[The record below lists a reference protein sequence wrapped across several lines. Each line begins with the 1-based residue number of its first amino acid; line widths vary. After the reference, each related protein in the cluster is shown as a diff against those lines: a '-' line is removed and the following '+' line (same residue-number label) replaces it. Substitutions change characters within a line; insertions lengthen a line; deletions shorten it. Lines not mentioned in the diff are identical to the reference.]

1 MIKGTELKHKER
13 TGQVEPGKGDPGH
26 QLILAQ
32 QKLSQGRAVTK
43 TFDSLLLFPTA
54 DQVQC
59 AGCWR
64 LQLSLLPK
72 GQGKEAAPPSPS
84 CLRAPLQ
91 LWMGITSGRVGHI
104 WAAWLCRG
112 PAKEGGR
119 CARSLL
125 GLAQSKPRANG
136 NADLGAPVPRRREAA
151 RPDTRGAGETV
162 CPRGAG
168 LAALGWAPS
177 GARRQ
182 LVLSVAT
189 VVGLSVFSASSRGW
203 ERGQSSQ
210 RERPGRSC
218 CCQVFGADCVRGAL
232 HRSLVCLG
240 FQSSVTLY
248 PSS

>member
-1 MIKGTELKHKER
+1 MIKSAELKHKER

-43 TFDSLLLFPTA
+43 AFDSLLLFPTA
-54 DQVQC
+54 AKVQC

-84 CLRAPLQ
+84 RLRAPLQ
-91 LWMGITSGRVGHI
+91 LWMGITSGRVGAH
-104 WAAWLCRG
+104 LCHG

-119 CARSLL
+119 CAWGLP
-125 GLAQSKPRANG
+125 GLAQGKPRTNG
-136 NADLGAPVPRRREAA
+136 NADLGAPVSRRREAA

-203 ERGQSSQ
+203 ERGHSSQ

-218 CCQVFGADCVRGAL
+218 CFQVFGADCVRGAL
-232 HRSLVCLG
+232 HHSLVCLG

-248 PSS
+248 PSN